1 VLAQY
6 DGEQPEHV
14 DVAAN
19 TLPLSEPAINEAFM
33 HVPPSTGRL
42 AMVINA
48 GATETVALRTRRRA
62 WEDVGFKARKKKGSA
77 RTVSNSRATHRASRQ
92 SATPTR
98 TCRQSAPDFAGAVC
112 WLSQQL

>member
-1 VLAQY
+1 MLAQY

-62 WEDVGFKARKKKGSA
+62 LVDVGFKAPRKKGSV
-77 RTVSNSRATHRASRQ
+77 RTVSNRWATYRASRQ
-92 SATPTR
+92 TATPTR
-98 TCRQSAPDFAGAVC
+98 TCRLSASAFVGAIC
-112 WLSQQL
+112 WLYEQL

>member
-19 TLPLSEPAINEAFM
+19 TLPSSEPAINEAFM

-48 GATETVALRTRRRA
+48 GATETVALRIRRRA
-62 WEDVGFKARKKKGSA
+62 LEDVGFKSAEAKK
-77 RTVSNSRATHRASRQ
+77 
-92 SATPTR
+92 
-98 TCRQSAPDFAGAVC
+98 
-112 WLSQQL
+112 